1 MLMIGKVLQ
10 NVCVGRKLFDN
21 SGGKKG
27 RTENIRI

>member
-21 SGGKKG
+21 SGEKK
-27 RTENIRI
+27 EELRI